1 VNRQPRHN
9 GFTLIEILVAMAIL
23 VIAMAAL
30 IQTSGQTTANANH
43 LQERTIGMWV
53 VENRL
58 TELQISPDWIR
69 VGSKNGEVE
78 MAGQTWYWR
87 TIVEKMADKETQE
100 FMRGVTIEARLNPDQ
115 ESASATLKGFIG
127 NPRFGPN

>member
-1 VNRQPRHN
+1 
-9 GFTLIEILVAMAIL
+9 MAIL

-53 VENRL
+53 AENRL
-58 TELQISPDWIR
+58 TELQVSSDWIR
-69 VGSKNGEVE
+69 VGSKNGEME
-78 MAGQTWYWR
+78 MAGQRWYWR

-100 FMRGVTIEARLNPDQ
+100 FMRGVTIEARSNLEQENP
-115 ESASATLKGFIG
+115 SATLKGFVG